1 MYETIRF
8 CTNCGLDSKYIPP
21 DDTCEHHHLIEKDGK
36 QFCTNCGLFV
46 EYELIDDLCI
56 ARSYYAEI
64 QENKAKL
71 NKHSKVKDLREA
83 ATKAGV
89 KRVTAMSKKQLC
101 KALGIKDSNEVPAL
115 KKDHRKVVKH
125 EQRMFSFLANEMDK
139 AGREIEAHVVR
150 TIVKPHIKEMGKE
163 WEEMTA
169 MQKFKAVE
177 RKF

>member
-1 MYETIRF
+1 MDDATLFKNMVEECKKSLIRYFTKGIYLETRF
-8 CTNCGLDSKYIPP
+8 FHQL
-21 DDTCEHHHLIEKDGK
+21 
-36 QFCTNCGLFV
+36 V
-46 EYELIDDLCI
+46 
-56 ARSYYAEI
+56 
-64 QENKAKL
+64 KL
-71 NKHSKVKDLREA
+71 KVKNIIEA
-83 ATKAGV
+83 NPHDVFGTTVGFFMK
-89 KRVTAMSKKQLC
+89 SKIFFGRTFQKKNPSYIFL
-101 KALGIKDSNEVPAL
+101 KKIVVPAL